1 MHVSYGGIKS
11 LLRDGVVATG
21 ANLGCQAVVQDQ
33 LADKLCQDGGP
44 ESKVGQLERVAEDI
58 KVASGQDKGDDGGI
72 GNGRST

>member
-21 ANLGCQAVVQDQ
+21 ADLGSQAVVQDQ
-33 LADKLCQDGGP
+33 LADKLSQDGGP

-58 KVASGQDKGDDGGI
+58 QVASGEDEGDDGGI
-72 GNGRST
+72 GDGRST